1 MTHKHMTGC
10 PPLLTIREVQIKIPI
25 KYRYILLRLVKM
37 KIVTLPNAGKGV
49 EPDHSHVAGGN
60 VIWYRTFE
68 KSLAVSYKT
77 YHVTTI

>member
-10 PPLLTIREVQIKIPI
+10 PPLLTIREVQIKIPT
-25 KYRYILLRLVKM
+25 RYHCIPLRLVKM
-37 KIVTLPNAGKGV
+37 KIVTLPNAGTDV
-49 EPDHSHVAGGN
+49 EPGHSHVAGGN
-60 VIWYRTFE
+60 VMWYRTFE